1 MKKIA
6 ITLSLVFALTLVT
19 GAQKK
24 MKPWTEWSEKEVAK
38 MLNDSAWGQTQNETN
53 TSEMFYSPTTDRG
66 RGNTA
71 DRNAQGATNQATNVS
86 YGIRFLSAKPIRQ
99 AIARQVSMKN
109 PQLTEQLKAFADQ
122 KSEQYIVVAVDF
134 NSADR
139 RFSGQAMQLFNS
151 ANTGVL
157 KNNTY
162 LERKDGKR
170 IFLDQYMAPINDG
183 MGAKYVFPRILDGKP
198 FLDKDSG
205 YVRFYSEFSGSPGLK
220 LNMRYKVADMI
231 YEDNLEY

>member
-6 ITLSLVFALTLVT
+6 IALSMMFVLTVAA

-24 MKPWTEWSEKEVAK
+24 MKPWTEWSEKEAAK

-53 TSEMFYSPTTDRG
+53 TSEMFYSPTSDRV
-66 RGNTA
+66 
-71 DRNAQGATNQATNVS
+71 RNASRDSQGAYNQATNIG

-99 AIARQVSMKN
+99 AIARQLILKN
-109 PQLTEQLKAFADQ
+109 PQMTEALTAFANQ
-122 KSEQYIVVAVDF
+122 KSDQFIVVAVDY

-139 RFSGQAMQLFNS
+139 RLSGPAMQIFSS
-151 ANTGVL
+151 ANVGTL
-157 KNNTY
+157 KNTTY

-170 IFLDQYMAPINDG
+170 VFLDKYLAPTDDG
-183 MGAKYVFPRILDGKP
+183 MGAKFVFPRQFEGKP
-198 FLDKDSG
+198 FIDKDSG
-205 YVRFYSEFSGSPGLK
+205 FIRFYAEFPGTTVLK
-220 LNMRYKVADMI
+220 LNMRYKVPDMI